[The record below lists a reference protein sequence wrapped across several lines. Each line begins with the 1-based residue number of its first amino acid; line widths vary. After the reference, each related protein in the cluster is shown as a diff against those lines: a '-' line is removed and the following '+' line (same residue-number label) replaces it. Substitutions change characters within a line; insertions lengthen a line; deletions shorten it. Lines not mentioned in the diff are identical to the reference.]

1 MLTCINMTFI
11 LFYLYTN
18 RVTNSRNLLS
28 VPSRSAAPK
37 SPAASRRPHTS
48 LFRTSSAP
56 QGATLTPPTGTRK
69 LSKKASRNISDSR
82 SSRISSE
89 GSDDSSSSFSL
100 FVKNNLQEK
109 GLICN
114 KEDEQLIENAI
125 KKTLLEH
132 EMEEEGSGMILEIN
146 CAREKGEQLRKNQE
160 KYQKLRELSNFNYDD
175 MSLDDIN
182 IAADELLFNS
192 HEEQVDP
199 MVARMDESTPEI
211 VSGDSKISSENQCS
225 SVYEEDTRDS
235 TDTFYSVPEEPEENS
250 EGSVGFSFEKSFH
263 LLSTVEEKVDVD

>member
-1 MLTCINMTFI
+1 M
-11 LFYLYTN
+11 
-18 RVTNSRNLLS
+18 TNSRNLLS

-56 QGATLTPPTGTRK
+56 QGATLTPPTGTHK

-146 CAREKGEQLRKNQE
+146 CAKEKGEQPQQFSKNQE

-211 VSGDSKISSENQCS
+211 VSGDSKISSENQSS

-250 EGSVGFSFEKSFH
+250 EGSAGFSFEKSFH

>member
-1 MLTCINMTFI
+1 MTNF
-11 LFYLYTN
+11 
-18 RVTNSRNLLS
+18 RNLLS

-37 SPAASRRPHTS
+37 SPAAVRRPHTS

-56 QGATLTPPTGTRK
+56 QGATLTPPISTRK

-146 CAREKGEQLRKNQE
+146 CAKEKGEQQQQFGKNKE
-160 KYQKLRELSNFNYDD
+160 KYQKLQELSNFNYDD

-182 IAADELLFNS
+182 TAADELLFNS
-192 HEEQVDP
+192 HEEQVDQ
-199 MVARMDESTPEI
+199 MAARMDESTTEI
-211 VSGDSKISSENQCS
+211 IKRDSKMSSENPS
-225 SVYEEDTRDS
+225 SGVHEEDTRDS

>member
-1 MLTCINMTFI
+1 MTNF
-11 LFYLYTN
+11 
-18 RVTNSRNLLS
+18 RNLLS
-28 VPSRSAAPK
+28 VPSRSAALK
-37 SPAASRRPHTS
+37 SPAAVRRPHTS

-146 CAREKGEQLRKNQE
+146 CAKEKGEQQFGKNQE
-160 KYQKLRELSNFNYDD
+160 KYQKLQELSNFNYDD

-182 IAADELLFNS
+182 TAADELLFNS

-199 MVARMDESTPEI
+199 TAARMDESTPEI
-211 VSGDSKISSENQCS
+211 IKRDSKMSSENPSS
-225 SVYEEDTRDS
+225 SVHEEDTRDS
-235 TDTFYSVPEEPEENS
+235 TDTFYSVQEEPEENS

>member
-1 MLTCINMTFI
+1 M
-11 LFYLYTN
+11 
-18 RVTNSRNLLS
+18 TNSRNLLS

-114 KEDEQLIENAI
+114 KEDELLIENAI

-146 CAREKGEQLRKNQE
+146 CAREKGEQPQQFRKSQE

-182 IAADELLFNS
+182 IAAEELLFNS
-192 HEEQVDP
+192 HDGQVDP
-199 MVARMDESTPEI
+199 MVASMDESTPEI
-211 VSGDSKISSENQCS
+211 VSGDSKISSKNQSS

-250 EGSVGFSFEKSFH
+250 EGSAGFSFEKSFH

>member
-1 MLTCINMTFI
+1 MNTEHASRETFQYI
-11 LFYLYTN
+11 YNTN
-18 RVTNSRNLLS
+18 HVTNFRNLLS

-37 SPAASRRPHTS
+37 SPAAVRRPHTS

-56 QGATLTPPTGTRK
+56 QGATLTPPIGTRK
-69 LSKKASRNISDSR
+69 LSKKASKNISDSR

-89 GSDDSSSSFSL
+89 GSDDSNSSFSL

-132 EMEEEGSGMILEIN
+132 EMDEEGSGMTLEIN
-146 CAREKGEQLRKNQE
+146 CAKEKGEKQFRKNEE
-160 KYQKLRELSNFNYDD
+160 KYQKLQELSNFNYDD

-182 IAADELLFNS
+182 TAADELLFNS
-192 HEEQVDP
+192 HEDQVDP
-199 MVARMDESTPEI
+199 MAARMEESTPEI
-211 VSGDSKISSENQCS
+211 IKRDSKMSSEMT
-225 SVYEEDTRDS
+225 YPM
-235 TDTFYSVPEEPEENS
+235 TDRR
-250 EGSVGFSFEKSFH
+250 
-263 LLSTVEEKVDVD
+263 

>member
-1 MLTCINMTFI
+1 MTNF
-11 LFYLYTN
+11 
-18 RVTNSRNLLS
+18 RNLLS

-37 SPAASRRPHTS
+37 SPAAVRRPHTS

-56 QGATLTPPTGTRK
+56 QGATLTPPISTRK

-146 CAREKGEQLRKNQE
+146 CAKEKGEQQQQFGKNKE
-160 KYQKLRELSNFNYDD
+160 KYQKLQELSNFNYDD

-182 IAADELLFNS
+182 TAADELLFDS
-192 HEEQVDP
+192 HEEQ
-199 MVARMDESTPEI
+199 VARMDESTTEI
-211 VSGDSKISSENQCS
+211 IKRDSKMSSENPS
-225 SVYEEDTRDS
+225 SGVHEEDTRDS